1 MANLTVTV
9 PAQVLKR
16 ARIRAIEDGTSVNA
30 VVSRY
35 LERYAGAGETAD
47 ALSEFIELAR
57 RSDASSGPT
66 GRTWRREDLYDRRI
80 FRDRE

>member
-35 LERYAGAGETAD
+35 LERYAGASETAE
-47 ALSEFIELAR
+47 ALSEFIDLAR
-57 RSDASSGPT
+57 RVEGSSGPA
-66 GRTWRREDLYDRRI
+66 GRTWRRDDIYDRRV
-80 FRDRE
+80 FRERE

>member
-9 PAQVLKR
+9 PEQVLKR
-16 ARIRAIEDGTSVNA
+16 ARIRAIEQGTSVNA

-35 LERYAGAGETAD
+35 LERYAGTGETAD
-47 ALSEFIELAR
+47 ALSGFIDLAR
-57 RSDASSGPT
+57 RADASSGPQ
-66 GRTWRREDLYDRRI
+66 GRSWRRDDIYDRPV